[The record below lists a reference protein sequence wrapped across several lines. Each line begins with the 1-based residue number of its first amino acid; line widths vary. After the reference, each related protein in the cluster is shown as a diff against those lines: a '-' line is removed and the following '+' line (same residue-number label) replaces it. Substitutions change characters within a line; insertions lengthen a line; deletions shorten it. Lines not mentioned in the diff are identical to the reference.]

1 MSAPSDPVSA
11 NLRPTR
17 LSGSLAVAVL
27 FGALVSLGGGST
39 TAFAVEALG
48 LALLAVGVTV
58 RRDRSRAA
66 GDALVVVALA
76 VVLGALAFVWIDTR
90 DLLVTAQAVP
100 GMVGVLVLA
109 LGVIPAR
116 GRGSRRLVKVGSGL
130 VLLSVFVTA
139 VVVKPP
145 LQTLLVGTVAIVLA
159 WDLGENAIGL
169 GAQLGRRAET
179 YRVELAHGLGS
190 AAVGAAAVVAG
201 KTVAGVGT
209 PGFPLGVFA
218 VLLIGLVLL
227 AGALHE

>member
-1 MSAPSDPVSA
+1 MSAPSETVSA
-11 NLRPTR
+11 NLRPAR
-17 LSGSLAVAVL
+17 LSGSLSVAVAL
-27 FGALVSLGGGST
+27 GALVSLGGGPT

-66 GDALVVVALA
+66 GDALVAVALA
-76 VVLGALAFVWIDTR
+76 VVVGALAFVWIDTR
-90 DLLVTAQAVP
+90 DLLVTAQAAP
-100 GMVGVLVLA
+100 GMLGVAVLA

-130 VLLSVFVTA
+130 LLLSVFATA

-145 LQTLLVGTVAIVLA
+145 LQTLLVGTVATVLA
-159 WDLGENAIGL
+159 WDLGENAVGL

-179 YRVELAHGLGS
+179 YQVELAHGIGS

-201 KTVAGVGT
+201 KAVAGVGT

-218 VLLIGLVLL
+218 LLLIGLVLL

>member
-1 MSAPSDPVSA
+1 MSAPSETVSA
-11 NLRPTR
+11 NLRPAR
-17 LSGSLAVAVL
+17 LSGALSVAVA

-39 TAFAVEALG
+39 TAFAVEAVG

-66 GDALVVVALA
+66 GDALVAVALA
-76 VVLGALAFVWIDTR
+76 VVLGALALVWLDTR
-90 DLLVTAQAVP
+90 DLLVTAQTVP

-130 VLLSVFVTA
+130 VLLSVFATA
-139 VVVKPP
+139 VVLKPP
-145 LQTLLVGTVAIVLA
+145 LQPLLVGTVAAVLA

-169 GAQLGRRAET
+169 GVQLGRRAET
-179 YRVELAHGLGS
+179 SRVELAHGLGS
-190 AAVGAAAVVAG
+190 AAIGAGAVVAG

-218 VLLIGLVLL
+218 LLLIGLVLL